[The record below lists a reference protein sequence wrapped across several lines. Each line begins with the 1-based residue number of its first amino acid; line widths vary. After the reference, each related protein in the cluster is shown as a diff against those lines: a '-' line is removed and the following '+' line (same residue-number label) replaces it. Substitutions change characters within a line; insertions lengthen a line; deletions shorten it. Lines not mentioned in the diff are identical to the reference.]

1 MLFDNR
7 IKDLI
12 NNLSKSGKIFFYGS
26 TAYFK
31 YRRAPIKLY
40 RILTDINIAKIS
52 QYINKIKFSKFL
64 DFDCHAVFDDNI
76 LITFLTEDIP
86 IEDDYS
92 YLKAVYGKNK
102 NIFFNFFYQPI
113 KDKFFILNNDF
124 INSIKNKKF
133 SSSYLG
139 ILSLEN
145 IIDYSY
151 ILSEMDINIEKNN
164 PDYEIKDNY
173 KPDNK
178 DFSEKIKSLLPFIEM
193 VLTGKNP
200 YNSLIFLNKTGLLD
214 SIFPF
219 LKLLKGIKQDRFLH
233 PEGDVFDHTIHC
245 FQNIKNPSLRL
256 SYGLLMHDLGKL
268 ETKQNNGFHGHSM
281 IGSKKVKSILSP
293 LGYDREFI
301 KDVEFLVQYHM
312 VNSYFFNFTDN
323 EKSNFFNNEL
333 GLDLLKLFKADL
345 LGSIGRLDSY
355 LDIISD
361 LKKVQKKSFK
371 NKLIEEIKYLN
382 SWSGV
387 K

>member
-1 MLFDNR
+1 MLFDNK

-26 TAYFK
+26 TAFFK
-31 YRRAPIKLY
+31 YKRTPIKLY

-52 QYINKIKFSKFL
+52 QFISDLKFPKYL
-64 DFDCHAVFDDNI
+64 DFDCYAVLDNNI
-76 LITFLTEDIP
+76 YITFLTEDIE
-86 IEDDYS
+86 IEDDYL
-92 YLKAVYGKNK
+92 YLKAALEKNK
-102 NIFFNFFYQPI
+102 NIFFNFFYQPN
-113 KDKFFILNNDF
+113 KDKFFILKNDF
-124 INSIKNKKF
+124 TGSFKNNKF
-133 SSSYLG
+133 SGSYLNN
-139 ILSLEN
+139 LSLEN
-145 IIDYSY
+145 IIDYAY
-151 ILSEMDINIEKNN
+151 ILSEMNINFIKNN
-164 PDYEIKDNY
+164 PDLQNSDIITPEYDDLNEKTKD
-173 KPDNK
+173 
-178 DFSEKIKSLLPFIEM
+178 LLPFIEL

-200 YNSLIFLNKTGLLD
+200 YNSLIFLNKTAVLN

-219 LKLLKGIKQDRFLH
+219 LNMLKGIKQDRCLH
-233 PEGDVFDHTIHC
+233 PEGDVFDHTVHC
-245 FQNIKNPSLRL
+245 FQNISNPSLRL
-256 SYGLLMHDLGKL
+256 SYGLLLHDYGKL
-268 ETKQNNGFHGHSM
+268 ETNQNNGFHGHSM

-293 LGYDREFI
+293 LGYDKEFI

-333 GLDLLKLFKADL
+333 GLDLLKLFKADI

-371 NKLIEEIKYLN
+371 NKLKEEIRNLN
-382 SWSGV
+382 SWSAV